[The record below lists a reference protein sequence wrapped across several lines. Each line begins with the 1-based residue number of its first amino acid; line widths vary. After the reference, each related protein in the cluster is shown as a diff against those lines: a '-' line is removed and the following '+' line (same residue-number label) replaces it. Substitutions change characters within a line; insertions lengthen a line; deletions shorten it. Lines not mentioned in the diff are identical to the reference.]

1 MVTQSLQLQV
11 ACFYATVFLLLLLSP
26 LPAIDCYSSCSA
38 LLRYQPFSPMA
49 RSAATTATKEAT
61 PPASSSPAPQQDN
74 TDFLWTYTEEP
85 HRTRRL
91 AIIKA
96 HPEVAPPVSLVSS
109 ISTWMLCSNKL
120 LTAFNPGP

>member
-1 MVTQSLQLQV
+1 
-11 ACFYATVFLLLLLSP
+11 
-26 LPAIDCYSSCSA
+26 
-38 LLRYQPFSPMA
+38 MA
-49 RSAATTATKEAT
+49 RSVASTATKEAT